1 MGTKQLDAMSSRTK
15 KNTKKHVLSFRV
27 DESEWSLLKKA
38 TSRTGV
44 DISTLLRQSL
54 KDVLGPGP
62 QG

>member
-1 MGTKQLDAMSSRTK
+1 MGTKQLDAMSSRNK
-15 KNTKKHVLSFRV
+15 KNSKKHVLSFRV
-27 DESEWSLLKKA
+27 DESEWTLLQKA

-54 KDVLGPGP
+54 KEVLGPGP

>member
-1 MGTKQLDAMSSRTK
+1 MGTKQLDRTK
-15 KNTKKHVLSFRV
+15 KNSKKHVLSFRV
-27 DESEWSLLKKA
+27 DESEWTLLKKA

>member
-1 MGTKQLDAMSSRTK
+1 MGTKQLDRIQ

-27 DESEWSLLKKA
+27 DESEWTLLKKA

-44 DISTLLRQSL
+44 DISTLLRESL
-54 KDVLGPGP
+54 KEVLGPGP

>member
-1 MGTKQLDAMSSRTK
+1 MGTKRLDAMSSRIE

-27 DESEWSLLKKA
+27 DESEWTLLKK
-38 TSRTGV
+38 TSSKTGV

-54 KDVLGPGP
+54 KEVLGPGP

>member
-1 MGTKQLDAMSSRTK
+1 MGTKQLDRTK

-27 DESEWSLLKKA
+27 DESEWTLLKK
-38 TSRTGV
+38 TSRKTGV

-54 KDVLGPGP
+54 KEVLGPGA